1 MNRTAEAVFSGAKSQ
16 FTHDL
21 RRSGEVAP
29 AAADGCFAGSR
40 RWTGAAA
47 AAVVAL
53 SAAQAQAQPLP
64 WEMGLQ
70 PAATPVMAN
79 VHAFHD
85 ALLVLMALISG
96 LVLVLLVYV
105 ITRFNAAANPVPTRT
120 THNTL
125 VEVVW
130 TVVPVV
136 ILIAIAIPS
145 FRLLYF
151 QREIPKADMTLKI
164 TGNQWNWTYDYP
176 DNGAI
181 NLTAFVKQRA
191 ELKEGEPYLL
201 TADTPTVVPVD
212 KTVRIIVTASDVIHS
227 WAMPAFGVKIDA
239 VPGRLN
245 EDWFKAEKVGTY
257 YGQCS
262 ELCGKDHA
270 FMPIMVQ
277 VVPEADFNAWAAKA
291 KAAGVEEARKLLAAR
306 LATSG
311 IVAASD

>member
-1 MNRTAEAVFSGAKSQ
+1 MNRTAEAVFPRTISQ
-16 FTHDL
+16 STCDCADPATH
-21 RRSGEVAP
+21 GP
-29 AAADGCFAGSR
+29 M
-40 RWTGAAA
+40 TGIGRCTGLAAA
-47 AAVVAL
+47 AALAVTAAPAL
-53 SAAQAQAQPLP
+53 AQPLP
-64 WEMGLQ
+64 WEIGLQ

-79 VHAFHD
+79 IHAFHD
-85 ALLVLMALISG
+85 AMLVLMALISG
-96 LVLVLLVYV
+96 FVLLLLIYV
-105 ITRFNAAANPVPTRT
+105 VVRFNANANAVPTRT

-130 TVVPVV
+130 TVVPVL

-151 QREIPKADMTLKI
+151 QRDIPKADMTLKI

-191 ELKEGEPYLL
+191 DLKEGEPYLL
-201 TADTPTVVPVD
+201 TADTAAVVPLN

-239 VPGRLN
+239 IPGRLN
-245 EDWFKAEKVGTY
+245 EDWFKAEKPGTY

-277 VVPEADFNAWAAKA
+277 VVPEADFTAWAAKA
-291 KAAGVEEARKLLAAR
+291 KTAGVEEAQKLLAVR
-306 LATSG
+306 LAASK
-311 IVAASD
+311 IVAAGD

>member
-1 MNRTAEAVFSGAKSQ
+1 MIARWLYFLATVLVLASAGDAGAQ
-16 FTHDL
+16 
-21 RRSGEVAP
+21 
-29 AAADGCFAGSR
+29 
-40 RWTGAAA
+40 
-47 AAVVAL
+47 
-53 SAAQAQAQPLP
+53 QPLP
-64 WEMGLQ
+64 WEIGLQ

-79 VHAFHD
+79 IHSFHD
-85 ALLVLMALISG
+85 AMLVLLALISG
-96 LVLVLLVYV
+96 FVLLLLIYV
-105 ITRFNAAANPVPTRT
+105 IMRFNANANPVPTRT

-130 TVVPVV
+130 TVVPVL

-181 NLTAFVKQRA
+181 SLTAFIKPQA
-191 ELKEGEPYLL
+191 DLKEGEPYLL
-201 TADTPTVVPVD
+201 TADTPVVVPVN
-212 KTVRIIVTASDVIHS
+212 KVVRIIVTASDVIHS
-227 WAMPAFGVKIDA
+227 WAMPAFGLKIDA

-245 EDWFKAEKVGTY
+245 EDWFKAEKVGTF

-270 FMPIMVQ
+270 YMPIMVQ

-291 KAAGVEEARKLLAAR
+291 KSAGVEEAQKDLAAR
-306 LATSG
+306 LAPNRL
-311 IVAASD
+311 VAAGE

>member
-1 MNRTAEAVFSGAKSQ
+1 MNRTAEAVFPRTISQ
-16 FTHDL
+16 SARHCAD
-21 RRSGEVAP
+21 P
-29 AAADGCFAGSR
+29 AMHKPMTGVG
-40 RWTGAAA
+40 RWTGLAATA
-47 AAVVAL
+47 ALGATAAL
-53 SAAQAQAQPLP
+53 AATAAQARPLP
-64 WEMGLQ
+64 WEIGLQ

-79 VHAFHD
+79 IHAFHD
-85 ALLVLMALISG
+85 AMLVLMG
-96 LVLVLLVYV
+96 FVLLLLIYV
-105 ITRFNAAANPVPTRT
+105 IVRFNANANAVPART

-130 TVVPVV
+130 TVVPVL

-151 QREIPKADMTLKI
+151 QRDIPKADMTLKI

-191 ELKEGEPYLL
+191 DLKEGEPYLL
-201 TADTPTVVPVD
+201 TTDTAVVVPLN

-239 VPGRLN
+239 IPGRLN
-245 EDWFKAEKVGTY
+245 EDWFKAEKPGTY

-277 VVPEADFNAWAAKA
+277 VVPEADFKAWAAKA
-291 KAAGVEEARKLLAAR
+291 KTAGVEEAQKLLAAR
-306 LATSG
+306 LAAG
-311 IVAASD
+311 KIVAAGD

>member
-1 MNRTAEAVFSGAKSQ
+1 MIGRW
-16 FTHDL
+16 L
-21 RRSGEVAP
+21 RMQ
-29 AAADGCFAGSR
+29 
-40 RWTGAAA
+40 A
-47 AAVVAL
+47 AAVALVA
-53 SAAQAQAQPLP
+53 AGTAQAAQPLP
-64 WEMGLQ
+64 WEIGLQ

-79 VHAFHD
+79 IHSFHD
-85 ALLVLMALISG
+85 AMLVLLALISG
-96 LVLVLLVYV
+96 FVLLLLVYV
-105 ITRFNAAANPVPTRT
+105 IYRFNANANPVPTRT

-130 TVVPVV
+130 TVVPVL

-181 NLTAFVKQRA
+181 SLTAFVKQRA
-191 ELKEGEPYLL
+191 DLKEGEPYLL
-201 TADTPTVVPVD
+201 TADTPVVVPVD
-212 KTVRIIVTASDVIHS
+212 KIVRIIVTASDVIHS

-257 YGQCS
+257 FGQCS

-277 VVPEADFNAWAAKA
+277 VVPEADFTAWAAKA
-291 KAAGVEEARKLLAAR
+291 KSAGVDEAQKYLAAR
-306 LATSG
+306 LATSRL
-311 IVAASD
+311 VAAGE

>member
-1 MNRTAEAVFSGAKSQ
+1 MIGRW
-16 FTHDL
+16 L
-21 RRSGEVAP
+21 RMQ
-29 AAADGCFAGSR
+29 
-40 RWTGAAA
+40 A
-47 AAVVAL
+47 AAVALVAAG
-53 SAAQAQAQPLP
+53 AAQAAQPLP
-64 WEMGLQ
+64 WEIGLQ

-79 VHAFHD
+79 IHSFHD
-85 ALLVLMALISG
+85 AMLVLLALISG
-96 LVLVLLVYV
+96 FVLLLLVYV
-105 ITRFNAAANPVPTRT
+105 IYRFNANANPVPTRT

-130 TVVPVV
+130 TVVPVL

-181 NLTAFVKQRA
+181 SLTAFVKQRA
-191 ELKEGEPYLL
+191 DLKEGEPYLL
-201 TADTPTVVPVD
+201 TADTPVVVPVD
-212 KTVRIIVTASDVIHS
+212 KIVRIIVTASDVIHS

-257 YGQCS
+257 FGQCS

-277 VVPEADFNAWAAKA
+277 VVPEADFTAWAAKA
-291 KAAGVEEARKLLAAR
+291 KTAGVEEAQKLLAAR
-306 LATSG
+306 LAASK
-311 IVAASD
+311 IVAAGD

>member
-1 MNRTAEAVFSGAKSQ
+1 MIGRRAAILAAALALASAGDAEAQ
-16 FTHDL
+16 
-21 RRSGEVAP
+21 
-29 AAADGCFAGSR
+29 
-40 RWTGAAA
+40 
-47 AAVVAL
+47 
-53 SAAQAQAQPLP
+53 QPLP
-64 WEMGLQ
+64 WEIGLQ

-79 VHAFHD
+79 IHSFHD
-85 ALLVLMALISG
+85 AMLVLLALISG
-96 LVLVLLVYV
+96 FVLLLLVYV
-105 ITRFNAAANPVPTRT
+105 ILRFNANASPVPTRT

-130 TVVPVV
+130 TVVPVL

-151 QREIPKADMTLKI
+151 QRDIPKADMTLKI

-181 NLTAFVKQRA
+181 SLTAFVKQRA
-191 ELKEGEPYLL
+191 DLKPGEPYLL
-201 TADTPTVVPVD
+201 TTDTAAVVPVN
-212 KTVRIIVTASDVIHS
+212 KIVRIIVTASDVIHS
-227 WAMPAFGVKIDA
+227 WAMPAFGVKMDA

-245 EDWFKAEKVGTY
+245 EDWFKAEKVGTF

-277 VVPEADFNAWAAKA
+277 AVPEADFNAWAARA
-291 KAAGVEEARKLLAAR
+291 KTAGVEEAQKLLAAR
-306 LATSG
+306 LAANRLVASG
-311 IVAASD
+311 E

>member
-1 MNRTAEAVFSGAKSQ
+1 MIGRW
-16 FTHDL
+16 L
-21 RRSGEVAP
+21 RMQ
-29 AAADGCFAGSR
+29 
-40 RWTGAAA
+40 A
-47 AAVVAL
+47 AAVAL
-53 SAAQAQAQPLP
+53 IAAGAAQAAQPLP
-64 WEMGLQ
+64 WEIGLQ

-79 VHAFHD
+79 IHSFHD
-85 ALLVLMALISG
+85 AMLVLLALISG
-96 LVLVLLVYV
+96 FVLLLLVYV
-105 ITRFNAAANPVPTRT
+105 IYRFNANANPVPTRT

-130 TVVPVV
+130 TVVPVL

-181 NLTAFVKQRA
+181 SLTAFVKQRA
-191 ELKEGEPYLL
+191 DLKEGEPYLL
-201 TADTPTVVPVD
+201 TADTPVVVPVD
-212 KTVRIIVTASDVIHS
+212 KIVRIIVTASDVIHS

-257 YGQCS
+257 FGQCS

-277 VVPEADFNAWAAKA
+277 VVPEADFTAWAAKA
-291 KAAGVEEARKLLAAR
+291 KSAGVDEAQKYLAAR
-306 LATSG
+306 LATSRL
-311 IVAASD
+311 VAAGE

>member
-1 MNRTAEAVFSGAKSQ
+1 MIARWFYFLATVLVLASAGDAGAQ
-16 FTHDL
+16 
-21 RRSGEVAP
+21 
-29 AAADGCFAGSR
+29 
-40 RWTGAAA
+40 
-47 AAVVAL
+47 
-53 SAAQAQAQPLP
+53 QPLP
-64 WEMGLQ
+64 WEIGLQ

-79 VHAFHD
+79 IHSFHD
-85 ALLVLMALISG
+85 AMLVLLALISG
-96 LVLVLLVYV
+96 FVLLLLIYV
-105 ITRFNAAANPVPTRT
+105 IMRFNANANPVPTRT

-130 TVVPVV
+130 TVVPVL

-181 NLTAFVKQRA
+181 SLTAFIKPQA
-191 ELKEGEPYLL
+191 DLKEGEPYLL
-201 TADTPTVVPVD
+201 TADTPVVVPVN
-212 KTVRIIVTASDVIHS
+212 KVVRIIVTASDVIHS
-227 WAMPAFGVKIDA
+227 WAMPAFGLKIDA

-245 EDWFKAEKVGTY
+245 EDWFKAEKVGTF

-270 FMPIMVQ
+270 YMPIMVQ

-291 KAAGVEEARKLLAAR
+291 KSAGVEEAQKDLAAR
-306 LATSG
+306 LAPNRL
-311 IVAASD
+311 VAAGE

>member
-1 MNRTAEAVFSGAKSQ
+1 MIGRW
-16 FTHDL
+16 L
-21 RRSGEVAP
+21 RMQ
-29 AAADGCFAGSR
+29 
-40 RWTGAAA
+40 A
-47 AAVVAL
+47 AAVALVA
-53 SAAQAQAQPLP
+53 AGTAQAAQPLP
-64 WEMGLQ
+64 WEIGLQ

-79 VHAFHD
+79 IHSFHD
-85 ALLVLMALISG
+85 AMLVLLALISG
-96 LVLVLLVYV
+96 FVLLLLVYV
-105 ITRFNAAANPVPTRT
+105 IYRFNANANPVPTRT

-130 TVVPVV
+130 TVVPVL

-181 NLTAFVKQRA
+181 SLTAFVKQRA
-191 ELKEGEPYLL
+191 DLKEGEPYLL
-201 TADTPTVVPVD
+201 TADTPVVVPVD
-212 KTVRIIVTASDVIHS
+212 KIVRIIVTASDVIHS

-257 YGQCS
+257 FGQCS

-277 VVPEADFNAWAAKA
+277 VVPEADFTAWAAKA
-291 KAAGVEEARKLLAAR
+291 KSAGVDEAQKYLATR
-306 LATSG
+306 LATSRL
-311 IVAASD
+311 VAAGE

>member
-1 MNRTAEAVFSGAKSQ
+1 MIGRW
-16 FTHDL
+16 L
-21 RRSGEVAP
+21 RMQ
-29 AAADGCFAGSR
+29 
-40 RWTGAAA
+40 A
-47 AAVVAL
+47 AAVALVAAG
-53 SAAQAQAQPLP
+53 AAQAAQPLP
-64 WEMGLQ
+64 WEIGLQ

-79 VHAFHD
+79 IHSFHD
-85 ALLVLMALISG
+85 AMLVLLALISG
-96 LVLVLLVYV
+96 FVLLLLVYV
-105 ITRFNAAANPVPTRT
+105 IYRFNANANPVPTRT

-130 TVVPVV
+130 TVVPVL

-181 NLTAFVKQRA
+181 SLTAFVKQRA
-191 ELKEGEPYLL
+191 DLKEGEPYLL
-201 TADTPTVVPVD
+201 TADTPVVVPVD
-212 KTVRIIVTASDVIHS
+212 KIVRIIVTASDVIHS

-245 EDWFKAEKVGTY
+245 EDWFKAEKVGTF

-277 VVPEADFNAWAAKA
+277 VVPEADFTAWAAKA
-291 KAAGVEEARKLLAAR
+291 KSAGVEEARKLLAAR
-306 LATSG
+306 LATNG
-311 IVAASD
+311 LVAASE

>member
-1 MNRTAEAVFSGAKSQ
+1 MNRTAEAVFSRAISQ
-16 FTHDL
+16 FTQYL
-21 RRSGEVAP
+21 RRSGE
-29 AAADGCFAGSR
+29 AAV
-40 RWTGAAA
+40 
-47 AAVVAL
+47 AVVAL

-64 WEMGLQ
+64 WEIGLQ

-79 VHAFHD
+79 IHAFHD
-85 ALLVLMALISG
+85 AMLVLSALISG
-96 LVLVLLVYV
+96 FVLLLLVYV
-105 ITRFNAAANPVPTRT
+105 IMRFNAAANPVPTRT

-130 TVVPVV
+130 TVVPVL

-201 TADTPTVVPVD
+201 TADTAAVVPVD

-291 KAAGVEEARKLLAAR
+291 KAAGLEEARKLLAAR